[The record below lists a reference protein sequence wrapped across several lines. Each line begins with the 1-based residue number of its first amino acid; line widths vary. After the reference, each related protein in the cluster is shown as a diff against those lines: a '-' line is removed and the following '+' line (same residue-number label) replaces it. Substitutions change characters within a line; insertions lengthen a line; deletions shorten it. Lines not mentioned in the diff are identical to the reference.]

1 MGHRYQQ
8 MDISTATP
16 ETLVAKLFQCAIRHA
31 RRASELS
38 ETSDLPERGTAINK
52 AVAIVGELRVSLDHE
67 QGGEIAEN
75 LERLYEYVIERLTEA
90 NLRRS
95 AEPIGEA
102 LTVLTTLEEAWAE
115 LARRGERGA
124 A

>member
-16 ETLVAKLFQCAIRHA
+16 EALVAKLFQCAVRHA
-31 RRASELS
+31 RRAAELT
-38 ETSDLPERGTAINK
+38 EASDLSERGTAISK

-67 QGGEIAEN
+67 QGGEIAGN
-75 LERLYEYVIERLTEA
+75 LERLYEYVIDRLTEA

-95 AEPIGEA
+95 AEPLGEA
-102 LTVLTTLEEAWAE
+102 LTVLTTLEEAWVE